1 MSQKKKA
8 ALVSVFIGILV
19 LAGVIAGLLN
29 YRETQSGMKR
39 FRVEVISERDN
50 YSKVTECKS
59 QEEYLGAFMRS
70 FEGCEWKESEYG
82 IYITGFDGMQQDLD
96 QQYWWRITVNGEE
109 NSLGADLIPLEGGGV
124 YTFTLVQGW

>member
-1 MSQKKKA
+1 MSQKKKI
-8 ALVSVFIGILV
+8 ALVSVFVGILV

-70 FEGCEWKESEYG
+70 FEGCEWEESEYG

-96 QQYWWRITVNGEE
+96 QQYWWCITVNGKD
-109 NSLGADLIPLEGGGV
+109 NSLGADLIPLEEGGV